1 MMSRQRSGYESGST
15 VSTGRGSSRGDSGLS
30 ANKSAVEQARNM
42 LIGAVDTL
50 IQLATNPQEGPRTS
64 QCGTARRSNQWC
76 SGSTDAG
83 ERWCY
88 YSLQSNSN
96 VGERDYGRGGAV
108 TNIQEHRQLFGF
120 RRRAATTHNFE
131 PSKATVSQVHGR
143 RNKGKGR
150 MMLCHGAGRPGRNT
164 WRKSCICL
172 KCMHQTC
179 KPSAA
184 EKMELARI
192 GLGLAELTFVYDG
205 DAEHIH
211 SVLVGQFPQLDTC
224 GGYTLLRLNDNSHN
238 LIEIEHPAKG
248 MTVPYLKD
256 ILNQAKLYVRPLQRN
271 IAEGDSY
278 QVCMSYSN
286 YCM

>member
-1 MMSRQRSGYESGST
+1 MSRERSGYESGST
-15 VSTGRGSSRGDSGLS
+15 VSTGRGSSRGDSGFS
-30 ANKSAVEQARNM
+30 ANQSAVEQARNM
-42 LIGAVDTL
+42 LIGAMDRV
-50 IQLATNPQEGPRTS
+50 IQLATNPQEGPSTS
-64 QCGTARRSNQWC
+64 QCTARSNAVVAQPTPVNV
-76 SGSTDAG
+76 GVT
-83 ERWCY
+83 
-88 YSLQSNSN
+88 SLQSNSN

-108 TNIQEHRQLFGF
+108 TSIQEHRQLFGF

-131 PSKATVSQVHGR
+131 PSKATVSQVRGR

-172 KCMHQTC
+172 KRMHQTC

-192 GLGLAELTFVYDG
+192 GLGLAELTFDYDG

-224 GGYTLLRLNDNSHN
+224 DGYTLL
-238 LIEIEHPAKG
+238 
-248 MTVPYLKD
+248 
-256 ILNQAKLYVRPLQRN
+256 
-271 IAEGDSY
+271 
-278 QVCMSYSN
+278 
-286 YCM
+286 